1 MEVNNVQ
8 FTQLKWGKY
17 EYFLRE
23 NTVEI
28 GYWGE
33 GVEDLYNPSIES
45 FSITFKVMERC
56 ILKEQTDR
64 FFDTYLTSALF
75 FVGGTKVYGH
85 FNFSDMFETRE
96 DERKFIEYLIHRE
109 DVLESSKRYEK
120 LYEYLKEKPRIDGYT
135 EYDEMYDEKQEAM
148 VNTICYVDYDEEG
161 DLS

>member
-1 MEVNNVQ
+1 MEINNVQ

-28 GYWGE
+28 DYWGE

-45 FSITFKVMERC
+45 FSITFKVMERY

-64 FFDTYLTSALF
+64 LFDTYLTIALF

-85 FNFSDMFETRE
+85 FTFSDTFETRE

-109 DVLESSKRYEK
+109 DVLEASKRYEK
-120 LYEYLKEKPRIDGYT
+120 LYKYLKEKPRIDGYT
-135 EYDEMYDEKQEAM
+135 EYVEMYDEKQEEM
-148 VNTICYVDYDEEG
+148 VNTIGYVDYDEEG